1 MILFINLCI
10 SWSRAALQAS
20 YMEAETYGAEPSEY
34 EAMRVAHIFATSGN
48 FHHLQK
54 IKNEFQVPVGT
65 VYWDDGQGGEC
76 KFPFLNQEDLREL
89 IGCMPVNVI
98 AEIKHYWYT

>member
-20 YMEAETYGAEPSEY
+20 YMEAETYGAEPSEE
-34 EAMRVAHIFATSGN
+34 EAMRVAHVFATSGN

-65 VYWDDGQGGEC
+65 VSWGGEV
-76 KFPFLNQEDLREL
+76 FPFNSREDLVEL
-89 IGCMPVNVI
+89 IGCIPKTGI
-98 AEIKHYWYT
+98 AEIKHYWYI